1 MEPSPVT
8 KADFTTL
15 LNSYI
20 NKLAS
25 RFFLDLYFKVE
36 HVRSDKCRL
45 VLKILTPNF
54 EFYFQLNNPKL
65 IQPATYL
72 NMVKEAAYPA

>member
-20 NKLAS
+20 NKLAC

-36 HVRSDKCRL
+36 HVRSDNCRL

-65 IQPATYL
+65 ILTATNL